1 VLPWATAAL
10 SGPLHFYLVYRVV
23 KLAFP
28 NQVMGVLPA
37 VFALPMVLAL
47 LYVARNFPTEQKP
60 RTTLLAWFGGSA
72 LFFVTLI
79 IPIQFEKQWI
89 TIGWAL
95 EGAALLWLFH
105 RVPHPG
111 LRLVGVVLLA
121 VAFARLIFNP
131 AVFQYHPRSDVR
143 VFNWYL
149 YAYGLV
155 TVCLMAGARLL
166 APPRNRVLGASAP
179 AVLYALGTVLA
190 FLLLNI
196 EIADYYSKG
205 PTLTFQFRGSFAQD
219 MTYSIG
225 WALFALGMLIVG
237 VWKRLA
243 AARYVGLALLLVTVG
258 KLFLHDLTRLQA
270 LYRVG
275 AFVGVAVIAMVA
287 SVLYQR
293 FFAARAERDQS
304 PDQQK
309 E

>member
-1 VLPWATAAL
+1 
-10 SGPLHFYLVYRVV
+10 
-23 KLAFP
+23 
-28 NQVMGVLPA
+28 
-37 VFALPMVLAL
+37 
-47 LYVARNFPTEQKP
+47 
-60 RTTLLAWFGGSA
+60 
-72 LFFVTLI
+72 
-79 IPIQFEKQWI
+79 
-89 TIGWAL
+89 
-95 EGAALLWLFH
+95 
-105 RVPHPG
+105 
-111 LRLVGVVLLA
+111 
-121 VAFARLIFNP
+121 
-131 AVFQYHPRSDVR
+131 

-243 AARYVGLALLLVTVG
+243 AARYAGLALLLVTVG